1 MFFGVWNKT
10 RANKENIFYAIVT
23 IFVLERVRTAWN
35 RVESKGLKRGLAR
48 NDIDRTRDRLVR
60 KAALLY
66 ALPLLLPVVKYIYR
80 SIEELSWSV
89 QGLVVLKNTRTR
101 EQQHMSAAR
110 ISTIGA
116 TACNLRDER

>member
-89 QGLVVLKNTRTR
+89 QGLVVLKNTKTR
-101 EQQHMSAAR
+101 EQQ
-110 ISTIGA
+110 ST
-116 TACNLRDER
+116 